1 MHRDTIFRG
10 VKTRLPRLSRYPQLR
25 IGKDWNLKR
34 CVCPRLCA
42 CQKGYHDV
50 HQEIPLQATATT
62 LTGAIKGFDF
72 QRYTFVTGCTWS
84 SLKWLSRAVTG
95 FKMGPVKS
103 GNTNAQMW
111 PSSKSMMRNAM
122 PRMGSSSGSTLKAS
136 MKGTKNA
143 CRLWK
148 SCILHQ
154 SQRSQPINILNQPEI
169 NDIKWHKVHVGF
181 KQTYFAYLLPTS
193 LGDWFRQLF
202 SSSVCLASASTNTN
216 AGASQISRGGP
227 SGWRMGKAQ
236 HDPREGLT
244 SLSIV
249 RISTEIFRILLEK
262 PAMCQQKQTFTQ
274 HIVSL
279 FLASPMWRSANLPP
293 ERLQIPH
300 ETCRWR
306 SHPEPQ
312 VEDQIIEIPQIFKL
326 KVHRLC
332 IEETPDFP
340 LSKLYANARCAL
352 QMLKRGSSNPPKT
365 EIEGKMTK

>member
-95 FKMGPVKS
+95 FKQGPVKS

-148 SCILHQ
+148 ILHTT
-154 SQRSQPINILNQPEI
+154 PE
-169 NDIKWHKVHVGF
+169 
-181 KQTYFAYLLPTS
+181 
-193 LGDWFRQLF
+193 
-202 SSSVCLASASTNTN
+202 LAESTN
-216 AGASQISRGGP
+216 
-227 SGWRMGKAQ
+227 Q
-236 HDPREGLT
+236 HT
-244 SLSIV
+244 
-249 RISTEIFRILLEK
+249 
-262 PAMCQQKQTFTQ
+262 
-274 HIVSL
+274 
-279 FLASPMWRSANLPP
+279 
-293 ERLQIPH
+293 
-300 ETCRWR
+300 
-306 SHPEPQ
+306 
-312 VEDQIIEIPQIFKL
+312 
-326 KVHRLC
+326 
-332 IEETPDFP
+332 
-340 LSKLYANARCAL
+340 
-352 QMLKRGSSNPPKT
+352 
-365 EIEGKMTK
+365 